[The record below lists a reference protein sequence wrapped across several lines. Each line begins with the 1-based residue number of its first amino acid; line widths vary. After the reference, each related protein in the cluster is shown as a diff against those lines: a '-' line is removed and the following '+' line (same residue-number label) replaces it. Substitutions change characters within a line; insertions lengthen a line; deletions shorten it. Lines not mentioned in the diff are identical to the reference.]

1 MIGQLVTPQ
10 KSEVIPTAVQSVGEK
25 PIIWPKRHPNAAPI
39 QNDGTISPPL
49 YPAPS
54 VTAVKIIFKINA
66 SGRTEESIHFSII
79 PMPVPLYVWSPT
91 KRVSAITMHPPVK
104 ARRYLFVIYFL
115 YNPSKVCRHI
125 QKRILTNAHKT
136 ARIDIFT
143 AEIMPKDGI
152 LLMTKKSFVT
162 LNEAAMPCATR
173 ELMTH
178 GTSAI

>member
-25 PIIWPKRHPNAAPI
+25 SIILPKRHPNAAPI

-104 ARRYLFVIYFL
+104 ARRYLFVIYFCTIPQRYAGIHKKEYL
-115 YNPSKVCRHI
+115 PMHI
-125 QKRILTNAHKT
+125 KRQ
-136 ARIDIFT
+136 
-143 AEIMPKDGI
+143 G
-152 LLMTKKSFVT
+152 
-162 LNEAAMPCATR
+162 
-173 ELMTH
+173 
-178 GTSAI
+178 

>member
-1 MIGQLVTPQ
+1 M
-10 KSEVIPTAVQSVGEK
+10 
-25 PIIWPKRHPNAAPI
+25 PKRHPNAAPI

-66 SGRTEESIHFSII
+66 PGRTEESIHFSII

-104 ARRYLFVIYFL
+104 ARRYLFVIYFCTIPQR
-115 YNPSKVCRHI
+115 YAGIHK
-125 QKRILTNAHKT
+125 KRILTNAHKT

-152 LLMTKKSFVT
+152 LLMTKNR
-162 LNEAAMPCATR
+162 L
-173 ELMTH
+173 
-178 GTSAI
+178 